1 MKKIFKVNLEE
12 FKNENMLKVILDFI
26 KSYKNKIKIIHNN
39 KIKQLENELITK
51 ISKLKFILLD
61 NPFYYQSYKMIYK
74 IRDFFDDLIKN
85 IKIFGEDFVENN
97 YSKCFIIYK
106 GIIFPLK
113 EYFSSKYIDIE
124 KDKKLEIKL
133 LLLKKISDFS
143 SMFKRCKSLE
153 EFAFYENDE
162 NNIMKEN
169 DNKYIITYE
178 RKKSK
183 NLETSNYENI
193 IINEQNNS
201 VITVNDNDEKF
212 YKFYGH
218 NEYNEYINNTSSIQ
232 KGYKNNSF
240 SFEQSYS
247 VNWNINDTN
256 KLVNFKKLNTII
268 NITTMYS
275 MFYECSSLISLPD
288 ISKWNTNNV
297 TNMGHMFSNCS
308 KLSSLPDISK
318 WDTKNV
324 TYMSSM
330 FDGCPKLKNK
340 PKFKNK

>member
-1 MKKIFKVNLEE
+1 MEKIFKVNLEE
-12 FKNENMLKVILDFI
+12 FKNENKLKVFFDFI

-39 KIKQLENELITK
+39 KIKPLENELITK
-51 ISKLKFILLD
+51 KSKIKFILLD
-61 NPFYYQSYKMIYK
+61 NPFYYQSYKMKYKLEYEKKEKDKDFYQMKYK
-74 IRDFFDDLIKN
+74 IRDLKYEDKVKN
-85 IKIFGEDFVENN
+85 KDEHKKIKIFGEGFVKNN

-106 GIIFPLK
+106 SVIFPLK

-133 LLLKKISDFS
+133 LLLKNISDFG
-143 SMFKRCKSLE
+143 SMFNSCESLE

-162 NNIMKEN
+162 NIIRKEYY
-169 DNKYIITYE
+169 NKYIITYE

-218 NEYNEYINNTSSIQ
+218 NEYNEYINNISSIQ

-268 NITTMYS
+268 YYFFHIKNI
-275 MFYECSSLISLPD
+275 
-288 ISKWNTNNV
+288 
-297 TNMGHMFSNCS
+297 
-308 KLSSLPDISK
+308 
-318 WDTKNV
+318 
-324 TYMSSM
+324 
-330 FDGCPKLKNK
+330 
-340 PKFKNK
+340 

>member
-12 FKNENMLKVILDFI
+12 FKNENKLKVFFDFI

-61 NPFYYQSYKMIYK
+61 NPFYYQSYKMKYKIKYEEEENDEDSEEEEKDFYQMKYK
-74 IRDFFDDLIKN
+74 IRDLKYEDKVKN
-85 IKIFGEDFVENN
+85 KDEHKKIKIFGEGFVKNN

-106 GIIFPLK
+106 SVIFPLK

-133 LLLKKISDFS
+133 LLLKNISDFG
-143 SMFKRCKSLE
+143 SMFKGCESLE
-153 EFAFYENDE
+153 EFAFYENEE

-169 DNKYIITYE
+169 DN
-178 RKKSK
+178 
-183 NLETSNYENI
+183 YENI
-193 IINEQNNS
+193 ITNEQDNS
-201 VITVNDNDEKF
+201 VITVYDNDEIF

-218 NEYNEYINNTSSIQ
+218 NENNEDLNNISSIQ

-268 NITTMYS
+268 YYFFHIKNI
-275 MFYECSSLISLPD
+275 
-288 ISKWNTNNV
+288 
-297 TNMGHMFSNCS
+297 
-308 KLSSLPDISK
+308 
-318 WDTKNV
+318 
-324 TYMSSM
+324 
-330 FDGCPKLKNK
+330 
-340 PKFKNK
+340 

>member
-1 MKKIFKVNLEE
+1 MKKNFKVNLEE
-12 FKNENMLKVILDFI
+12 FKNENKLKVFFDF
-26 KSYKNKIKIIHNN
+26 KRSYKNKIKIIHNN
-39 KIKQLENELITK
+39 HKIRSLINEKITK
-51 ISKLKFILLD
+51 KSKIKFILLD

-74 IRDFFDDLIKN
+74 IKYEEEEKDLYKMKYKIRDLKYEDKVKN
-85 IKIFGEDFVENN
+85 KDEHKKIKIFGEDFVENN

-106 GIIFPLK
+106 SVIFPLK

-133 LLLKKISDFS
+133 LLLKNISDFG
-143 SMFKRCKSLE
+143 SMFNSCESLE

-162 NNIMKEN
+162 NIIRKEYY
-169 DNKYIITYE
+169 NKYIIAYE

-218 NEYNEYINNTSSIQ
+218 NEYINNISSIH

-268 NITTMYS
+268 YYFFHIKNI
-275 MFYECSSLISLPD
+275 
-288 ISKWNTNNV
+288 
-297 TNMGHMFSNCS
+297 
-308 KLSSLPDISK
+308 
-318 WDTKNV
+318 
-324 TYMSSM
+324 
-330 FDGCPKLKNK
+330 
-340 PKFKNK
+340 

>member
-1 MKKIFKVNLEE
+1 MKKIFKVNSEE
-12 FKNENMLKVILDFI
+12 FKNENKPKVFFDFI
-26 KSYKNKIKIIHNN
+26 RSFKNKIKIIHNN
-39 KIKQLENELITK
+39 KIKPLENELITK
-51 ISKLKFILLD
+51 KSKIKFILLD
-61 NPFYYQSYKMIYK
+61 NPFNYQSYKMKYKLEYEKKENDEDSEEEEKNLYKMNYK
-74 IRDFFDDLIKN
+74 IRDLKYEDKVKN
-85 IKIFGEDFVENN
+85 KDEHKKIKIFGEGFVKNN

-106 GIIFPLK
+106 SVIFPLK

-133 LLLKKISDFS
+133 LLLKNISDFS
-143 SMFKRCKSLE
+143 SMFNNCKSLE

-162 NNIMKEN
+162 NIIRKEYY
-169 DNKYIITYE
+169 NKYIIAYE

-218 NEYNEYINNTSSIQ
+218 NEYNEDLNNISSIQ

-256 KLVNFKKLNTII
+256 QLVNFKKSNTII
-268 NITTMYS
+268 YYVVHIKNI
-275 MFYECSSLISLPD
+275 
-288 ISKWNTNNV
+288 
-297 TNMGHMFSNCS
+297 
-308 KLSSLPDISK
+308 
-318 WDTKNV
+318 
-324 TYMSSM
+324 
-330 FDGCPKLKNK
+330 
-340 PKFKNK
+340 

>member
-12 FKNENMLKVILDFI
+12 FKNEYKLKVFFDFI
-26 KSYKNKIKIIHNN
+26 KSYKNKIKIINNN
-39 KIKQLENELITK
+39 KIKPRENELITK
-51 ISKLKFILLD
+51 KSKIKFILLD

-74 IRDFFDDLIKN
+74 IRDLKYEDKVKN
-85 IKIFGEDFVENN
+85 KEIYKYIKIFGYDFVKNN
-97 YSKCFIIYK
+97 YSKSVIIYK
-106 GIIFPLK
+106 DVIFPLK

-133 LLLKKISDFS
+133 LLLKNISDFS
-143 SMFKRCKSLE
+143 SMFNICKSLE

-178 RKKSK
+178 PKKSK

-193 IINEQNNS
+193 ITNEQNNS
-201 VITVNDNDEKF
+201 VISVNDNDELF
-212 YKFYGH
+212 YQFYGH
-218 NEYNEYINNTSSIQ
+218 NEINEDLNNISSIP

-256 KLVNFKKLNTII
+256 KLVNFKKL
-268 NITTMYS
+268 
-275 MFYECSSLISLPD
+275 
-288 ISKWNTNNV
+288 
-297 TNMGHMFSNCS
+297 
-308 KLSSLPDISK
+308 
-318 WDTKNV
+318 
-324 TYMSSM
+324 
-330 FDGCPKLKNK
+330 
-340 PKFKNK
+340 KFLVKIL

>member
-61 NPFYYQSYKMIYK
+61 NPFYYQSYKMIYG
-74 IRDFFDDLIKN
+74 IRDVKYEDKVKN
-85 IKIFGEDFVENN
+85 KDEHKKIKIFGEGFVKNN
-97 YSKCFIIYK
+97 YSKCLIIYK

-133 LLLKKISDFS
+133 LLLKNISDFG
-143 SMFKRCKSLE
+143 SMFNSCESLE

-162 NNIMKEN
+162 NIIRKEYY
-169 DNKYIITYE
+169 NKYIITYE

-218 NEYNEYINNTSSIQ
+218 NEYNEYINNISSIQ

-268 NITTMYS
+268 YYFFHIKNI
-275 MFYECSSLISLPD
+275 
-288 ISKWNTNNV
+288 
-297 TNMGHMFSNCS
+297 
-308 KLSSLPDISK
+308 
-318 WDTKNV
+318 
-324 TYMSSM
+324 
-330 FDGCPKLKNK
+330 
-340 PKFKNK
+340 